1 MIGSLN
7 YLCFRRPAAG
17 IIVAGIVALAQVE
30 LGAGTPPVCSQT
42 GMVIS
47 ASDLASKIGAQVL
60 SEGGNAVDAAVAT
73 AFALAVTHPTAGN
86 IGGGGFLLCRFTNGQ
101 AVAYDFRE
109 SAPAAASPTMFTTNG
124 VYDPGLHHNS
134 YRSVGVPGTV
144 AGLYLAWEQQRN
156 LPWKRL
162 VEPAV
167 RLARDG
173 FTVTDGLARSLKQGL
188 LQETTNRAALD
199 QFTRQGKPYAAGD
212 TLKQPLL
219 AATLQ
224 RIANEG
230 PAGFYEG
237 ETARAIADEM
247 TAHGGPMTLQD
258 LKAYKA
264 RVVTNLVRSTYRG
277 YDVISMPPPSSGGVC
292 LIELLNILEGYD
304 LAGMGWGSATNVH
317 RMAEAMR
324 RVYADRAR
332 YLGDPY
338 APFNTNMPLQRLL
351 SKEYAA
357 QLRSTINDEQTR
369 PSSTNF
375 AWRKEGE
382 DTTHLSV
389 VDGAG
394 NAVSLTYT
402 LEERYGLKVVVP
414 GAGFLLNNELGDFNP
429 APGLT
434 TTNGLIGTPANL
446 AQPFKRPLSSMTP
459 TIVLKNGRVFMV
471 TGSPGGRS
479 IIGTVLQTIVNVVD
493 FGMNAQEAVD
503 AGRFYHEWLPDEIT
517 YERSALSAVTIRA
530 LEGKKHRLREIR
542 SQGVAEVIV
551 FDVARNA
558 LEGGC
563 DRREPGGG
571 VAFP

>member
-1 MIGSLN
+1 
-7 YLCFRRPAAG
+7 
-17 IIVAGIVALAQVE
+17 
-30 LGAGTPPVCSQT
+30 
-42 GMVIS
+42 
-47 ASDLASKIGAQVL
+47 
-60 SEGGNAVDAAVAT
+60 
-73 AFALAVTHPTAGN
+73 
-86 IGGGGFLLCRFTNGQ
+86 
-101 AVAYDFRE
+101 
-109 SAPAAASPTMFTTNG
+109 MFTTNG

-134 YRSVGVPGTV
+134 HRSVGVPGTV
-144 AGLYLAWEQQRN
+144 AGLYLAWEQQGRKN

-173 FTVTDGLARSLKQGL
+173 FAVTDGLARSLKQGL
-188 LQETTNRAALD
+188 LHETTNRAALD

-212 TLKQPLL
+212 TLKQPVL

-224 RIANEG
+224 RIADEG

-237 ETARAIADEM
+237 ETARAIAEEM
-247 TAHGGPMTLQD
+247 SAHGGPMTLQD

-264 RVVTNLVRSTYRG
+264 RVVTNLVRGTYRG
-277 YDVISMPPPSSGGVC
+277 YEVISMPPPSSGGVC
-292 LIELLNILEGYD
+292 LIELLNILEGYN

-317 RMAEAMR
+317 RMAEAMK

-338 APFNTNMPLQRLL
+338 APFNRNMPLQRLL

-357 QLRSTINDEQTR
+357 QLRSTISDEQTR

-375 AWRKEGE
+375 AWPKEGE

-394 NAVSLTYT
+394 NAASLTYT

-551 FDVARNA
+551 FDAARNGS
-558 LEGGC
+558 EGGC
-563 DRREPGGG
+563 DRRELDGG